1 MKNKILKKILGL
13 FGYKLIEKEVFKN
26 EKLISAK
33 SYLTIDKLLKAL
45 FEEKKINYLIQI
57 GANDGERFDVLNYY
71 IKKYQTKSLLV
82 EPIKE
87 KFKKIIKIAV
97 LYLLIIVQY
106 Q

>member
-26 EKLISAK
+26 EKLVSIK
-33 SYLTIDKLLKAL
+33 SYLTIDKLLKTL

-71 IKKYQTKSLLV
+71 IKKYQTTKRW
-82 EPIKE
+82 KE
-87 KFKKIIKIAV
+87 FRIIN
-97 LYLLIIVQY
+97 Y
-106 Q
+106 

>member
-45 FEEKKINYLIQI
+45 FEKK
-57 GANDGERFDVLNYY
+57 
-71 IKKYQTKSLLV
+71 
-82 EPIKE
+82 
-87 KFKKIIKIAV
+87 
-97 LYLLIIVQY
+97 
-106 Q
+106 